1 MGLVEV
7 RGGAEQT
14 REIGLDRDEGCSWTE
29 VRAGLD
35 RVEEWGWTEVRVGL
49 DRCEGVAGQR

>member
-1 MGLVEV
+1 M
-7 RGGAEQT
+7 
-14 REIGLDRDEGCSWTE
+14 
-29 VRAGLD
+29 RAGLD